1 MADST
6 DVILQLSDKQW
17 SSAMRVRDRMASLA
31 NALVICAA
39 VLQGSIVL
47 AGFDTPAVMAAALII
62 ALGGCGLLASRRH
75 ARRFQLEMDRFRNL
89 AARLDEL
96 APDVGLVA
104 LEQGPIEDHHRGVW
118 PAAVVHLGLV
128 GLGIINVALVLLL

>member
-17 SSAMRVRDRMASLA
+17 SSAMRARDRMASLT

-39 VLQGSIVL
+39 VLQGSIVV
-47 AGFDTPAVMAAALII
+47 AGFDTPAIVAAVLIV
-62 ALGGCGLLASRRH
+62 ALGGGGLLASRRH
-75 ARRFQLEMDRFRNL
+75 AQRFRLEMDRFKKL

-96 APDVGLVA
+96 TPDAGLVA
-104 LEQGPIEDHHRGVW
+104 MEQGPIEDGARSG
-118 PAAVVHLGLV
+118 AAVHLGLV

>member
-6 DVILQLSDKQW
+6 DVILKLSEKQW
-17 SSAMRVRDRMASLA
+17 SSAMRARDRTASLT
-31 NALVICAA
+31 NALVICAT
-39 VLQGSIVL
+39 VLQGSIVV

-62 ALGGCGLLASRRH
+62 AFGGGGLLASRRH
-75 ARRFQLEMDRFRNL
+75 SRRFRLEMDRFKKL

-96 APDVGLVA
+96 APDAGLVA
-104 LEQGPIEDHHRGVW
+104 MEQGPIEEHDHGIR
-118 PAAVVHLGLV
+118 PDTVVHLGLV

>member
-6 DVILQLSDKQW
+6 DVILQLSEKQW
-17 SSAMRVRDRMASLA
+17 SSAMRVRDRMASLT

-39 VLQGSIVL
+39 VLQGSIVV
-47 AGFDTPAVMAAALII
+47 AGFDTPAIAAAGLII
-62 ALGGCGLLASRRH
+62 ALGGGGLLASRRH
-75 ARRFQLEMDRFRNL
+75 ARLFQLEMDRLQKL

-96 APDVGLVA
+96 APDAGLVA
-104 LEQGPIEDHHRGVW
+104 MEQGPIEEHDHGIR

-128 GLGIINVALVLLL
+128 GLGIINGALVLLL